1 VTISK
6 SFDNLENWRNEF
18 LVQANITDHFNFPF
32 VLIGNKIDQEDQRAV
47 CSTSS
52 LGRFTIRDVLA
63 HTARLIDW
71 RVDYC
76 QASTVLVSIQ
86 QFDTVLRNL
95 CQNCHQC
102 RSSIPCCCQVWHGP
116 CSYRA
121 NVCRSLARSLFLC
134 LSCFAQLMTTELMHV
149 GGVVFPFKKSISR
162 ANHQAPMAVV
172 VANQISFRRLAA
184 TFAVAAGEPHQW
196 PLVAIHPPITT
207 ITQAIPCRV
216 HTPADFGYTCR
227 SSSCL
232 LLQWCGSRHCLVH
245 WSVLREHESTR
256 LYIVISNKTTTN
268 TNTYSISR
276 TPFDA
281 TMYLHAAMCHHHHH
295 HHYHYQQ

>member
-1 VTISK
+1 MFNLISG
-6 SFDNLENWRNEF
+6 SLYDTRR
-18 LVQANITDHFNFPF
+18 
-32 VLIGNKIDQEDQRAV
+32 IGSHSAIDRLA
-47 CSTSS
+47 CRLLPSKHS
-52 LGRFTIRDVLA
+52 LGVNPTIRYRTTKPLPKLPPMSIKHSMLLPSLA
-63 HTARLIDW
+63 WPVFLQSQRM
-71 RVDYC
+71 
-76 QASTVLVSIQ
+76 
-86 QFDTVLRNL
+86 
-95 CQNCHQC
+95 
-102 RSSIPCCCQVWHGP
+102 
-116 CSYRA
+116 
-121 NVCRSLARSLFLC
+121 SLARSLFLC

-172 VANQISFRRLAA
+172 VANQISFQRLAA
-184 TFAVAAGEPHQW
+184 TFAVAAVVAGEPHQW

-295 HHYHYQQ
+295 HHHYHYQQ